1 MRRRGTV
8 VSRAATS
15 AQDRVPVQLP
25 NGEVRIMAPG
35 PSSILSKAVSEQ
47 FAHRFLRNPSVVLLS
62 ESGNKL
68 VHEDKELLDSIGLNI
83 QEDQSLPD
91 LILVDAGSNPT
102 ILVFVEVV
110 ATAGAITESRQAD
123 LLRIATD
130 AGFSENRVTFVSA
143 FEDRDHPAFRQELGS
158 LAWKSFAWFMSEP
171 NNIVLM
177 YGSHDT
183 VQPNMLSD
191 LMVMV
196 RRA

>member
-1 MRRRGTV
+1 
-8 VSRAATS
+8 
-15 AQDRVPVQLP
+15 
-25 NGEVRIMAPG
+25 MAPG

-91 LILVDAGSNPT
+91 LILVD
-102 ILVFVEVV
+102 
-110 ATAGAITESRQAD
+110 AGAITESRQAD

-183 VQPNMLSD
+183 VQPTMLSD